1 MPEPHSQELIAM
13 RIDPAS
19 NFPRACIAGAARH
32 VSLRAALLLLVL
44 AAALGARDVSAQ
56 APSRLYQVEVV
67 VFSQPTGSS
76 VERPPRQRVP
86 ADGILAE
93 GALGPQ
99 RDESAAT
106 EAGTGT
112 ELAALDPALSLL
124 PEGFSVPQLPLVLE
138 PVARRLNTGGYRLL
152 WHQAW
157 VQSPMTREGPELALL
172 AALGQGPVTPGLEG
186 TISLVAG
193 RFLHL
198 GLDLVL
204 HSQAGREAELRQRRR
219 LRPTI
224 QQYFDHPRIGVV
236 AVVRPVETEPDHS
249 IP

>member
-1 MPEPHSQELIAM
+1 MGLIAM

-19 NFPRACIAGAARH
+19 IVPRACIAGAARRIG
-32 VSLRAALLLLVL
+32 LRSALLLLVL
-44 AAALGARDVSAQ
+44 AAAFGLRDVSAQ
-56 APSRLYQVEVV
+56 TPPRLYQVEVV
-67 VFSQPTGSS
+67 IFSQPAGTS
-76 VERPPRQRVP
+76 VERPPRQPVP
-86 ADGILAE
+86 ADETLAE
-93 GALGPQ
+93 DTFGPQ
-99 RDESAAT
+99 RDERAET
-106 EAGTGT
+106 GTGAD
-112 ELAALDPALSLL
+112 LAELDPALSIL
-124 PEGFSVPQLPLVLE
+124 PEGFSVSQLPLMLG

-198 GLDLVL
+198 GLNLVL
-204 HSQAGREAELRQRRR
+204 NSQAGREAELRQRRR

-224 QQYFDHPRIGVV
+224 QQYFDHPHIGVV
-236 AVVRPVETEPDHS
+236 AVVRPVETGPDQS